1 MNTYVHMYI
10 HISMGGALRESNSAY
25 VTMYVRTYVR
35 ACFCIINHTS
45 MEYAHTYVRTYIMHQ
60 TCMQGSQKVV
70 IYGTFHNKLDDEWR
84 SNGRSINGRT
94 YTVHSPDVHRTDD
107 RPIIITSLLKMNN
120 VKPKL
125 IVTFE
130 MKNIII
136 KYILINTIYVYD
148 LTSCIV

>member
-25 VTMYVRTYVR
+25 VTMYVRTYCTCMLLYNQSYIYGVR
-35 ACFCIINHTS
+35 
-45 MEYAHTYVRTYIMHQ
+45 TYVRTYIMHQ

-70 IYGTFHNKLDDEWR
+70 IYGTFHNKLDDERR

-107 RPIIITSLLKMNN
+107 RPIIITSLLRIDSGSLESVFRARKAYFRN
-120 VKPKL
+120 VK
-125 IVTFE
+125 
-130 MKNIII
+130 
-136 KYILINTIYVYD
+136 
-148 LTSCIV
+148 